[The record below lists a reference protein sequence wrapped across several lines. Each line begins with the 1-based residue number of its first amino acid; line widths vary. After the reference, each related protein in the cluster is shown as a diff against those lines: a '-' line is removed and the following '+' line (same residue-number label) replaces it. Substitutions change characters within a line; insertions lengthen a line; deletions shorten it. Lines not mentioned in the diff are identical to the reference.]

1 MSIELLLK
9 ELLDNNVKLS
19 VKGDKLLCQLPEA
32 GIDDKLLESLKEHK
46 EELKKVILQ
55 KINFKK
61 YQAIPKA
68 AGMESYPLTSSQNR
82 LWVLSQFEG
91 GSQAYNMSFV
101 TKLTGELNVTY
112 FEKSFKELIER
123 HEILRTLFRSD
134 DQTQEVRQIIV
145 GLNEIDFTIEQPDF
159 SGHADYHQKVENYL
173 ELKNKEA
180 FDLENGPLV
189 RVSLIKT
196 ADHEYVFLLSMH
208 HIISDGWSMELMV
221 SEIVQRYNNLLAGIE
236 NVVPSLPIQYKDY
249 AVWLEAEKQ
258 NVKYQESENYW
269 VEKFSGDLIP
279 LTLPSSRPR
288 PAVQTF
294 NGNDVSYT
302 FSEELTTKMKLFS
315 EENGVTLFTTLMAVI
330 KALLHRYSGQ
340 DDIIVGTPIA
350 GREHPDLENQI
361 GLYVNTLA
369 IRTQFDKENTFAE
382 LLQIEKENLIAANE
396 HQMYSLDELV
406 GKLNVKR
413 DLRRSV
419 LFDVMVVYQNQSLL
433 NLGSKKEDADN
444 LSFEKYDLH
453 KKTSQF
459 DISFNFSESDN
470 QLELNIEYNTDIYDV
485 SLIERIFPHLNN
497 FSAKALTQPEMLIQE
512 IDYLTDAEKQQLLF
526 EFNDTNVDYPKDKT
540 IVDLF
545 EEQVAKT
552 PNNVAVVFENIQLT
566 YKELNEEANQ
576 LAYYLRENYEI
587 KPDDLIGIKL
597 ERSEKMI
604 VSILAILKSGGAYV
618 PIDPVNPHDRIEYIE
633 KDSNSKLVIDDSELD
648 LFYINQEQYSIVN
661 PPKVNAPD
669 DLIYV
674 IYTSGTT
681 GNPKG
686 TLLEHKNVV
695 RLFFTDK
702 PLFDF
707 NEEDV
712 WTMFHSYAFDFSV
725 WEMYGAL
732 LFGGKLVVVPKLIAK
747 DTPAFLEL
755 LQDQSVTILNQTPS
769 SFYNLI
775 NNEREVEKKCN
786 SLRYVIFGGE
796 ALNPVLLSEWH
807 QKYPETKLINMYGI
821 TETTVHV
828 TYKEINEKEIGSE
841 QSNIGKPI
849 PTLNCYILD
858 ANKNLVPIGVTGEL
872 YVAGLGLARGY
883 LNLPE
888 LTAKKFIPNPFV
900 EGERLYDSGDLA
912 CWLPDGNLEYL
923 GRKDQQV
930 KIRGY
935 RIELGDIENAV
946 LQFSEDVK
954 QVVVDVKE
962 INQEKLLVAYLV
974 SASDTDKSELRS
986 FLLGK
991 LPEYMIPSY
1000 FVHLEELPLTSN
1012 GKVNRKALPSV
1023 TGNDAVLKT
1032 YVAPMNGLEEQ
1043 ILAIVNEMTPVN
1055 QGKVGVTDNFFE
1067 IGLNSLSIVKVTNII
1082 KKDLGVEVKLLD
1094 LFQFPNVKMLV
1105 ENLLDKKEDKS
1116 DEFHVNVSE
1125 DMDSMVD
1132 LF

>member
-32 GIDDKLLESLKEHK
+32 GINDKLFESLKEQK
-46 EELKKVILQ
+46 EELKKAILQ
-55 KINFKK
+55 KINFRK
-61 YQAIPKA
+61 YQPIPKA
-68 AGMESYPLTSSQNR
+68 AAMDSYPLTSSQKR

-101 TKLTGELNVTY
+101 TKLTGELNVAY
-112 FEKSFKELIER
+112 FEKAFKELIER
-123 HEILRTLFRSD
+123 HEILRTLFKSD
-134 DQTQEVRQIIV
+134 DETQDVRQIIV

-159 SGHADYHQKVENYL
+159 SGQVNCHQEVENYL

-180 FDLENGPLV
+180 FDLENGPLL

-196 ADHEYVFLLSMH
+196 AENEYVFLLSMH

-221 SEIVQRYNNLLAGIE
+221 SEIVQRYNNLLAEKE
-236 NVVPSLPIQYKDY
+236 NAIQALAIQYKDY
-249 AVWLEAEKQ
+249 ATWLEAEKQ
-258 NVKYQESENYW
+258 NAKYQESEKYW
-269 VEKFSGDLIP
+269 IEKFTGDLIP

-288 PAVQTF
+288 PAIQTF
-294 NGNDVSYT
+294 NGNDLSHT
-302 FSEELTTKMKLFS
+302 FSEAFTTKMKLFS
-315 EENGVTLFTTLMAVI
+315 EEKGVTMFTTLMTVI
-330 KALLHRYSGQ
+330 KALLYRYSGQ
-340 DDIIVGTPIA
+340 NDIIVGTPIA

-361 GLYVNTLA
+361 GMYVNTLA
-369 IRTQFDKENTFAE
+369 IRTQFEEKNTFAE
-382 LLQIEKENLIAANE
+382 LLQIEKDNLIAANE

-406 GKLNVKR
+406 SKLNVKR

-444 LSFEKYDLH
+444 LCFEKFDLH
-453 KKTSQF
+453 KKSSQF
-459 DISFNFSESDN
+459 DISFNFSETDN
-470 QLELNIEYNTDIYDV
+470 QLGLNIEYNTDIYDAF
-485 SLIERIFPHLNN
+485 LIERIFSHFVN
-497 FSAKALTQPEMLIQE
+497 FSEKALTQPEIFIE
-512 IDYLTDAEKQQLLF
+512 EVDYLTEAEKNQLLF
-526 EFNDTNVDYPKDKT
+526 DFNDTTVGYPKDKT

-545 EEQVAKT
+545 EEQVDKT
-552 PNNVAVVFENIQLT
+552 PNNIAVVFEDIELT
-566 YKELNEEANQ
+566 YKELNEQANR
-576 LAYYLRENYEI
+576 LAYYLRENYDI

-597 ERSEKMI
+597 ERSEKMV
-604 VSILAILKSGGAYV
+604 VSILGILKSGAAYV
-618 PIDPVNPHDRIEYIE
+618 PIDPVNPQDRIDYIE
-633 KDSNSKLVIDDSELD
+633 KDSNSKLVIDDNELD
-648 LFYINQEQYSIVN
+648 LFYVDQEKYSVSNPEGVN
-661 PPKVNAPD
+661 SPD

-707 NEEDV
+707 NEKDV

-747 DTPAFLEL
+747 NTPEFLGL
-755 LQDQSVTILNQTPS
+755 LQDQSVTVLNQTPS

-775 NNEREVEKKCN
+775 NNEIEDEKKCHT
-786 SLRYVIFGGE
+786 LRYVIFGGE
-796 ALNPVLLSEWH
+796 ALNPVLLQDWH
-807 QKYPETKLINMYGI
+807 QKYPDAKLINMYGI

-828 TYKEINEKEIGSE
+828 TYKEINEKEICSE

-858 ANKNLVPIGVTGEL
+858 ANKNLAPIGVTGEL

-888 LTAKKFIPNPFV
+888 LTSKKFIPNPFV

-935 RIELGDIENAV
+935 RIELGDIENAI
-946 LQFSEDVK
+946 LQYSDEVK
-954 QVVVDVKE
+954 HVVVDVKE
-962 INQEKLLVAYLV
+962 INHEKLLVAYLV
-974 SASDTDKSELRS
+974 SNSTIEKSELRS

-991 LPEYMIPSY
+991 IPEYMIPSY
-1000 FVHLEELPLTSN
+1000 FVYLEELPLTSN
-1012 GKVNRKALPSV
+1012 GKVNRKALPAV
-1023 TGNDAVLKT
+1023 TGDDAVLKT
-1032 YVAPMNGLEEQ
+1032 YVAPVNDLEEQ
-1043 ILAIVNEMTPVN
+1043 ILAIINEMTPVN
-1055 QGKVGVTDNFFE
+1055 QGRVGVTDNFFE

-1082 KKDLGVEVKLLD
+1082 KKDLGIEVKLLD

-1105 ENLLDKKEDKS
+1105 ENLQDKKEEKS
-1116 DEFHVNVSE
+1116 ETFHENVSE